1 MSAMRNELVQLAIEE
16 SFKLSAARRAAV
28 LRATAD
34 IIGDPRE
41 AKILAALAAALDE
54 VDRKQRDLLAAFV
67 ASNTPT
73 P

>member
-1 MSAMRNELVQLAIEE
+1 MRNELVQLAIEE